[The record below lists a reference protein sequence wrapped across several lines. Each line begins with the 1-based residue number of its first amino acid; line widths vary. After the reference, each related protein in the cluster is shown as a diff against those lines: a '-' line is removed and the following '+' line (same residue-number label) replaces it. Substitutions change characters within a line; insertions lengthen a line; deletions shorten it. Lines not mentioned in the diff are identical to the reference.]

1 MFIDSHAHLD
11 DERFDD
17 DRETVIKNLKTDQID
32 IIINI
37 GADIASSKSTL
48 NLAQTYDNIYS
59 VVGVHPHSVSELVGV
74 GLDEIEKLAR
84 HEKTVAIGEIG
95 LDYYYENSPKQ
106 LQKEY
111 FIEQIRLAKKL
122 DLPIAI
128 HSREAVKDTLDIIK
142 SEKSSNLRGV
152 MHCFSSSVEIAKE
165 YVKLGFYIAI
175 GGVVTFKNAR
185 VTKEVAKYVPLESL
199 LIETD
204 CPYLAPEPFR
214 GKRNEPKYIKYTAEE
229 IAKIKEVDL
238 EEIAKIT
245 SANAKKLFEI
255 KIGDIND

>member
-1 MFIDSHAHLD
+1 MFIDSHTHLD
-11 DERFDD
+11 DERFDS
-17 DRETVIKNLKTDQID
+17 DRDLVIKNLKANGID
-32 IIINI
+32 LVVNI
-37 GADIASSKSTL
+37 GADIASSISTM
-48 NLAQTYDNIYS
+48 NLAKTHENIYAA
-59 VVGVHPHSVSELVGV
+59 VGVHPHSVSELVGV
-74 GLDEIEKLAR
+74 GLDEIENLAR
-84 HEKTVAIGEIG
+84 QDKAVAIGEIG
-95 LDYYYENSPKQ
+95 LDYYYENSPKN

-122 DLPIAI
+122 DLPIVI

-165 YVKLGFYIAI
+165 YIKLGFYIAI

-185 VTKEVAKYVPLESL
+185 VTKEVAQFIPLENL

-214 GKRNEPKYIKYTAEE
+214 GKRNEPKYIKHTAEE
-229 IAKIKEVDL
+229 IAKIKEIDL
-238 EEIAKIT
+238 EEIAYST
-245 SANAKKLFEI
+245 SANAKKLFGI
-255 KIGDIND
+255 ATGDAND

>member
-32 IIINI
+32 IVINI

-84 HEKTVAIGEIG
+84 DEKTVAIGEIG

-122 DLPIAI
+122 DLPIVI

>member
-17 DRETVIKNLKTDQID
+17 DRETVIKNLKADQID
-32 IIINI
+32 VVINI
-37 GADIASSKSTL
+37 GADIASSKSTSS
-48 NLAQTYDNIYS
+48 LAQTYDNIYS
-59 VVGVHPHSVSELVGV
+59 VVGVHPHSVSELVGL
-74 GLDEIEKLAR
+74 GLDEIENLSR

-95 LDYYYENSPKQ
+95 LDYYYENSPKN

-122 DLPIAI
+122 DLPIVI

-152 MHCFSSSVEIAKE
+152 MHCFSSSAEIAKE
-165 YVKLGFYIAI
+165 YIKLGFYIAI

-238 EEIAKIT
+238 EEIAYST
-245 SANAKKLFEI
+245 SINAKKLFNI
-255 KIGDIND
+255 KIGDVND

>member
-11 DERFDD
+11 DERFDL
-17 DRETVIKNLKTDQID
+17 DRQNVIKDLKSNQVDLV
-32 IIINI
+32 INI
-37 GADIASSKSTL
+37 GADIESSISTVK
-48 NLAQTYDNIYS
+48 LAEDYENIYAS
-59 VVGVHPHSVSELVGV
+59 VGVHPHSVSELIGV
-74 GLDEIEKLAR
+74 GLNEIENLAKR
-84 HEKTVAIGEIG
+84 KKVVAIGEIG
-95 LDYYYENSPKQ
+95 LDYYYENSPKDI
-106 LQKEY
+106 QKEY

-122 DLPIAI
+122 DLPIVI

-165 YVKLGFYIAI
+165 YIKLGFYIAI

-185 VTKEVAKYVPLESL
+185 VTKEVAQFIPLENL

-229 IAKIKEVDL
+229 IAKIKEIDL
-238 EEIAKIT
+238 EEIAYST
-245 SANAKKLFEI
+245 SANAKKLFGI
-255 KIGDIND
+255 ATGDAND

>member
-17 DRETVIKNLKTDQID
+17 DRETVIKNLKADQID
-32 IIINI
+32 IVINI
-37 GADIASSKSTL
+37 GADIASSKSTSS
-48 NLAQTYDNIYS
+48 LAQTYDNIYS
-59 VVGVHPHSVSELVGV
+59 VVGVHPHSVSELVGL
-74 GLDEIEKLAR
+74 GLDEIENLSR

-95 LDYYYENSPKQ
+95 LDYYYENSPKN

-122 DLPIAI
+122 DLPIVI

-165 YVKLGFYIAI
+165 YIKLGFYIAI

-238 EEIAKIT
+238 EKIAYST
-245 SANAKKLFEI
+245 SINAKKLFNI
-255 KIGDIND
+255 KIGDVND

>member
-17 DRETVIKNLKTDQID
+17 DRETVIKNLKADQID
-32 IIINI
+32 VVINI
-37 GADIASSKSTL
+37 GADIASSKSTSS
-48 NLAQTYDNIYS
+48 LAQTYDNIYS
-59 VVGVHPHSVSELVGV
+59 VVGVHPHSVSELVGL
-74 GLDEIEKLAR
+74 GLDEIENLSR

-95 LDYYYENSPKQ
+95 LDYYYENSPKN

-122 DLPIAI
+122 DLPIVI

-165 YVKLGFYIAI
+165 YIKLGFYIAI

-229 IAKIKEVDL
+229 IAKIKEIDL
-238 EEIAKIT
+238 EEIAYST
-245 SANAKKLFEI
+245 SINAKKLFNI
-255 KIGDIND
+255 KIGDVND

>member
-32 IIINI
+32 IVINI

-74 GLDEIEKLAR
+74 GLDEIESLAR
-84 HEKTVAIGEIG
+84 DEKTVAIGEIG

-122 DLPIAI
+122 DLPIVI

>member
-17 DRETVIKNLKTDQID
+17 DRETVIKNLKADQID
-32 IIINI
+32 VVINI
-37 GADIASSKSTL
+37 GADIASSKSTSS
-48 NLAQTYDNIYS
+48 LAQTYDNIYS
-59 VVGVHPHSVSELVGV
+59 VVGVHPHSVSELVGL
-74 GLDEIEKLAR
+74 GLDEIENLSR

-95 LDYYYENSPKQ
+95 LDYYYENSPKN

-122 DLPIAI
+122 DLPIVI

-152 MHCFSSSVEIAKE
+152 MHCFSSSAEIAKE
-165 YVKLGFYIAI
+165 YIKLGFYIAI

-229 IAKIKEVDL
+229 IAKIKEIDL
-238 EEIAKIT
+238 EEIAYST
-245 SANAKKLFEI
+245 SINAKKLFNI
-255 KIGDIND
+255 KIGDVND

>member
-32 IIINI
+32 IVINI

-74 GLDEIEKLAR
+74 GLDEIESLAR
-84 HEKTVAIGEIG
+84 DEKTVAIGEIG
-95 LDYYYENSPKQ
+95 LDYYYENSPKR

-122 DLPIAI
+122 DLPIVI

>member
-17 DRETVIKNLKTDQID
+17 DREIVIKNLKTDQINMV
-32 IIINI
+32 INI

-48 NLAQTYDNIYS
+48 NLAKTYDNIYS

-74 GLDEIEKLAR
+74 GLDEIESLAR
-84 HEKTVAIGEIG
+84 NKKTVAIGEIG

-122 DLPIAI
+122 DLPIVI

>member
-32 IIINI
+32 IVINI

-59 VVGVHPHSVSELVGV
+59 VVGVHPHSVSELVGL

-84 HEKTVAIGEIG
+84 DEKTVAIGEIG

-122 DLPIAI
+122 DLPIVI

>member
-1 MFIDSHAHLD
+1 MFIDSHTHLD
-11 DERFDD
+11 DERFDS
-17 DRETVIKNLKTDQID
+17 DRDLVIKNLKANEID
-32 IIINI
+32 LVVNI
-37 GADIASSKSTL
+37 GADIASSISTM
-48 NLAQTYDNIYS
+48 NLAKTHENIYAA
-59 VVGVHPHSVSELVGV
+59 VGVHPHSVSELVGV
-74 GLDEIEKLAR
+74 GLDEIENLAR
-84 HEKTVAIGEIG
+84 QDKAVAIGEIG
-95 LDYYYENSPKQ
+95 LDYYYENSPKN

-122 DLPIAI
+122 DLPIVI

-165 YVKLGFYIAI
+165 YIKLGFYIAI

-185 VTKEVAKYVPLESL
+185 VTKEVAQFIPLENL

-229 IAKIKEVDL
+229 IAKIKEIDL
-238 EEIAKIT
+238 EEIAYST
-245 SANAKKLFEI
+245 SANAKKLFGI
-255 KIGDIND
+255 ATGDAND

>member
-17 DRETVIKNLKTDQID
+17 DRETVIKNLKADQID
-32 IIINI
+32 IVINI
-37 GADIASSKSTL
+37 GADIASSKSTSS
-48 NLAQTYDNIYS
+48 LAQTYDNIYS
-59 VVGVHPHSVSELVGV
+59 VVGVHPHSVSELVGL
-74 GLDEIEKLAR
+74 GLDEIENLSR

-95 LDYYYENSPKQ
+95 LDYYYENSPKN

-122 DLPIAI
+122 DLPIVI

-165 YVKLGFYIAI
+165 YIKLGFYIAI

-229 IAKIKEVDL
+229 IAKIKEIDL
-238 EEIAKIT
+238 EEIAYST
-245 SANAKKLFEI
+245 SINAKKLFNI
-255 KIGDIND
+255 KIGDVND

>member
-17 DRETVIKNLKTDQID
+17 DRETVIKNLKADQSD
-32 IIINI
+32 VVINI
-37 GADIASSKSTL
+37 GADIASSKSTSS
-48 NLAQTYDNIYS
+48 LAQTYDNIYS
-59 VVGVHPHSVSELVGV
+59 VVGVHPHSVSELVGL
-74 GLDEIEKLAR
+74 GLDEIENLSR

-95 LDYYYENSPKQ
+95 LDYYYENSPKN

-122 DLPIAI
+122 DLPIVI

-165 YVKLGFYIAI
+165 YIKLGFYIAI

-229 IAKIKEVDL
+229 IAKIKEIDL
-238 EEIAKIT
+238 EEIAYST
-245 SANAKKLFEI
+245 SINAKKLFNI
-255 KIGDIND
+255 KIGDVND

>member
-32 IIINI
+32 IVINI

-74 GLDEIEKLAR
+74 GLDEIESLAR

-122 DLPIAI
+122 DLPIVI

-245 SANAKKLFEI
+245 SANVKKLFEI

>member
-11 DERFDD
+11 DERFDL
-17 DRETVIKNLKTDQID
+17 DRQNVIKDLKSNQVDLV
-32 IIINI
+32 INI
-37 GADIASSKSTL
+37 GADIESSISTVK
-48 NLAQTYDNIYS
+48 LAEDYENIYAS
-59 VVGVHPHSVSELVGV
+59 VGVHPHSVSELIGV
-74 GLDEIEKLAR
+74 GLNEIENLAKR
-84 HEKTVAIGEIG
+84 KKVVAIGEIG
-95 LDYYYENSPKQ
+95 LDYYYENSPKDI
-106 LQKEY
+106 QKEY

-122 DLPIAI
+122 DLPIVI

-165 YVKLGFYIAI
+165 YIKLGFYIAI

-185 VTKEVAKYVPLESL
+185 VTKEVAQFIPLENL